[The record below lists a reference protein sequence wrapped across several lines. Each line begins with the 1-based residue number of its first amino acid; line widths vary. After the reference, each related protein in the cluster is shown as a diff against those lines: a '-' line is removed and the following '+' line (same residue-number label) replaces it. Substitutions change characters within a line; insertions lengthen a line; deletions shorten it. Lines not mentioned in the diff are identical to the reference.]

1 MPTNIQNPFTTLPI
15 WEHFLEITKE
25 LPDERTMVAKHIE
38 YALPLLERIP
48 LAFPFY
54 TLHNSQHQYNILHL
68 IGEIMGPR
76 LQELTCLETAMV
88 ILSALYHDIGMVYSP
103 ADLEKIIS
111 EPEFHDFLVENTSAN
126 LQFEEN
132 GKKPTEGLINWYCRW
147 AHAKRVWPFLQQVDA
162 SIPIVWEGVPF
173 RDELG
178 NICESHNEPVDAI
191 KNDDSKFSNSF
202 LGKCDLK
209 FCALLLRLGD
219 ILDFDDTRSPRGL
232 YEFLGLDKAK
242 RTGEMISNEEWRK
255 HMSAKGFTIDR
266 TGKRP
271 GLRFIAVPEHPK
283 VEVGIRDFLK
293 IIENELNA
301 CAKLLHFCSPRWSG
315 FELPEEINLEGI
327 KSKNYRSGNYHFSL
341 AENDV
346 MKLLTGEG
354 IYNDDYIFLRELL
367 QNAIDTS
374 RHREFRERLTTA
386 GFQASPIVVSNFT
399 DQEGYQWIRIDDFG
413 MGMTLEIIE
422 KHLLK
427 KGQSYYNSDSFKL
440 EKLAIKEK
448 VNADFVPIS
457 RFGIGLLSCFIAG
470 DKIEINTV
478 HKYDLQN
485 PYRLSVEGRNGFFT
499 LQSKKERH
507 TPPPMPAE
515 YGPETGF
522 RQQAGTSIAVRITTN
537 KEYEGFD
544 VKRHLEKYLM
554 APPVPVKYDGVQVGG
569 DFELL
574 TNGPWATAQS
584 FDLAEEFVERVRT
597 LTDLP
602 FEKGIKVSILPISL
616 TNDALSPNIKGQ
628 LVITYIDIN
637 GQELG
642 SDEKISFTLESH
654 EEKQMKVRCTR
665 RIQEGSNSTERQ
677 ETLDVSSLLQHLQIP
692 KEITSYPY
700 YYNPYHLNSLRFS
713 HNGIMI
719 PSESE
724 LFALNRGLI
733 NNHVRSWGHMNNFN
747 FICTGLIYFQDE
759 LLPKLTVSRN
769 EVREMTYPT
778 IAHMLSAMRALNGL
792 LYVEPK
798 LDQYHFFDKL
808 ERDVSY
814 TSGDIKQSRFYDD
827 NRNFWNDRIEVSTVE
842 GTLSI
847 RELKDKSPQR
857 LQVYVASHS
866 SRFYQ
871 TLVNYVLE
879 ENFDI
884 EAEDYEEDGYRHM
897 RYFISKRSMPLPE
910 MVLGFD
916 PLTFV
921 DISNSSLL
929 KLAKN
934 INVNH
939 KFVKWYAAAYPILK
953 AEYFHYSKQLIYGL
967 YGNYGSIRPDTQKIN
982 RILEKL
988 RSILPPDLSPPK
1000 DIELSLDDFGI
1011 KD

>member
-1 MPTNIQNPFTTLPI
+1 MPNNILNPFATLPV
-15 WEHFLEITKE
+15 WKHFLEVTKDQ
-25 LPDERTMVAKHIE
+25 PDEQSMVIKHIE
-38 YALPLLERIP
+38 HALPLLERIS

-68 IGEIMGPR
+68 IGEILGPR
-76 LQELTCLETAMV
+76 LNELTGLETAMI
-88 ILSALYHDIGMVYSP
+88 ILSAVYHDIGMVYSP
-103 ADLEKIIS
+103 ADLQKIVT
-111 EPEFHDFLVENTSAN
+111 EPEFLDFLSENTSAN

-132 GKKPTEGLINWYCRW
+132 GKQPTEELINWYCRW
-147 AHAKRVWPFLQQVDA
+147 AHAKRVWPFLQQADER
-162 SIPIVWEGVPF
+162 IPIVWEGVPF

-178 NICESHNEPVDAI
+178 NVCESHNEPVDVI
-191 KNDDSKFSNSF
+191 KNDDLKFSYSF

-242 RTGEMISNEEWRK
+242 RTGEVISNEEWRK
-255 HMSAKGFTIDR
+255 HMSAKGFAIDR

-301 CAKLLHFCSPRWSG
+301 CARLLHFCSPRWSD
-315 FELPEEINLEGI
+315 FELPEEMNLEGI

-413 MGMTLEIIE
+413 MGMTLDIIE

-470 DKIEINTV
+470 DKIEISTV
-478 HKYDLQN
+478 HKDDLQN

-507 TPPPMPAE
+507 TPAPMPAE
-515 YGPETGF
+515 YGPENGF

-537 KEYEGFD
+537 KEYDGFD
-544 VKRHLEKYLM
+544 VKRHLERYLM

-574 TNGPWATAQS
+574 TKEPWVTAQS
-584 FDLAEEFVERVRT
+584 FELAEEFVERVRT
-597 LTDLP
+597 LTGLS

-616 TNDALSPNIKGQ
+616 TKDALSPNIKGQ
-628 LVITYIDIN
+628 LVITYIDVN

-654 EEKQMKVRCTR
+654 EENQMKVRCTR
-665 RIQEGSNSTERQ
+665 RIDQGSNSKENQ
-677 ETLDVSSLLQHLQIP
+677 ETLDVSSLLEHLKIP
-692 KEITSYPY
+692 KEITSYPNN
-700 YYNPYHLNSLRFS
+700 YNPYHLNSLRFS

-719 PSESE
+719 PSESDQ
-724 LFALNRGLI
+724 FALNRGLI
-733 NNHVRSWGHMNNFN
+733 NNHVRSWGRMSNFN

-769 EVREMTYPT
+769 EVLEMTYPT
-778 IAHMLSAMRALNGL
+778 IAHLLSSMRAMNGL
-792 LYVEPK
+792 LYAEP
-798 LDQYHFFDKL
+798 LVDRYHFFDQL
-808 ERDVSY
+808 ERDVKY
-814 TSGDIKQSRFYDD
+814 TSGNIKQSRFYED
-827 NRNFWNDRIEVSTVE
+827 NKDFWNDNVSV
-842 GTLSI
+842 GTAEETLTI
-847 RELKDKSPQR
+847 RELIDKSPLR
-857 LQVYVASHS
+857 LQVYLGSHS
-866 SRFYQ
+866 SPFYQ

-884 EAEDYEEDGYRHM
+884 ELEDCEEDGYRYK
-897 RYFISKRSMPLPE
+897 RFFLSKKTKSSAE
-910 MVLGFD
+910 MILGFE

-921 DISNSSLL
+921 NISNSSHV
-929 KLAKN
+929 KFDSN

-939 KFVKWYAAAYPILK
+939 RFVKWYATAYPILN
-953 AEYFHYSKQLIYGL
+953 AEYFHYSKQLIYGM
-967 YGNYGSIRPDTQKIN
+967 YGNYGSIRPDIQKIN

-988 RSILPPDLSPPK
+988 RSILPQDLRPPK
-1000 DIELSLDDFGI
+1000 EIDLSLDDFGI
-1011 KD
+1011 QD